1 MQKSISLCK
10 KPRREVCLKKKK
22 KQPCL
27 LLSGSFQLSGH
38 RSLKNNLFISSRWVV
53 ALPAAGAHSSST
65 CSGAGPQLGPGA
77 PVPIVALRLL
87 AGSPDAVALEA
98 PLRSERKKE
107 GGKTIKKCR
116 SKLDSAGKVQQER
129 RGTMQR

>member
-10 KPRREVCLKKKK
+10 KPRREVCLKKNKK
-22 KQPCL
+22 TATL
-27 LLSGSFQLSGH
+27 VVVRMLSALGSLH
-38 RSLKNNLFISSRWVV
+38 RSLKKNVFISSRWVV

-65 CSGAGPQLGPGA
+65 RSGAGAQLGPGA

-98 PLRSERKKE
+98 PLQSEGKKD
-107 GGKTIKKCR
+107 GGKEMIRAEEAAK
-116 SKLDSAGKVQQER
+116 Q
-129 RGTMQR
+129 